1 MTQAFIHP
9 IPQKPISITAYDH
22 VKVAVLKPKDFE
34 FYLEDLGFSRL
45 ETEAPA
51 SFQKP
56 FSVWG
61 SGEAVIVIYESQH
74 SLAKPHHEQH
84 GDTIFDLSFVSP
96 DASHEA
102 AEIFGAGGMRHTLTK
117 TRSFPLFPVKRGILR
132 IDHNTINL
140 DQGDLEPA
148 VNEYLKSFH
157 LERGQFFHIHTKLT
171 GLKSWVTRSPNF
183 GVQIPFNEGTEES
196 SQVQEYVRI
205 HRGPGVQHLALLSE
219 DLIQTMAAV
228 KDSKKS
234 EIKFLDIPDTYYEL
248 AKKRM
253 KIDEDFKDLERHR
266 LLVDGDDSG
275 YLLQIF
281 TQNVFGGFFFELIQ
295 RKGNQGFGEGNF
307 QALFESIEL
316 DQKRRGVL

>member
-1 MTQAFIHP
+1 MNQAFVHP
-9 IPQKPISITAYDH
+9 IPNQPINITAYDH
-22 VKVAVLKPKDFE
+22 IKVAVSKPTDFE

-45 ETEAPA
+45 ETQAPT
-51 SFQKP
+51 SMQNP

-61 SGEAVIVIYESQH
+61 SGEAVIVIYDSQH
-74 SLAKPHHEQH
+74 VLARPHHDQH
-84 GDTIFDLSFVSP
+84 GDTIFDLAFVSP
-96 DASHEA
+96 DEVRQIS
-102 AEIFGAGGMRHTLTK
+102 GAGGMRHSLTK
-117 TRSFPLFPVKRGILR
+117 TRSFSLFPVKRGILR

-140 DQGDLEPA
+140 NQGDLDAA
-148 VNEYLKSFH
+148 VNDYLKSFH

-219 DLIQTMAAV
+219 DLIRSMDGIKSAQ
-228 KDSKKS
+228 KS

-248 AKKRM
+248 ARNRM
-253 KIDEDFKDLERHR
+253 KIDEDFKDLEKHR
-266 LLVDGDDSG
+266 LLVDGDASG

-295 RKGNQGFGEGNF
+295 RKGNKGFGEGNF